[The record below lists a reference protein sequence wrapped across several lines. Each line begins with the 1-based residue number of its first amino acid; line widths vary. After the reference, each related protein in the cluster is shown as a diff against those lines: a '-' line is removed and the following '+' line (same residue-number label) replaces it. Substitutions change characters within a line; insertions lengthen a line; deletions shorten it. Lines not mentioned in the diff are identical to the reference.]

1 MNSETERKPLLKP
14 IDEIS
19 LEMKNISRDI
29 SSIRTELQYI
39 KILLRSDN
47 LKKEEKEKVSA
58 GWFFG

>member
-47 LKKEEKEKVSA
+47 LKKEEKEKVSS